1 MKKIIYILI
10 LLLVGFTAIAQE
22 TPPAGL
28 KAVNA
33 QFYIHLPDSTIWQQ
47 KGTPYNWH
55 RVAKYSDLAG
65 ISSTF
70 KLKADSVLNSGY
82 VTHGYFNAHIPS
94 YNFINGL
101 TKDGSNNVSFGGTL
115 TDYTNLSLNGYSIA
129 MNDNSTGSSYVFA
142 PNGFHLVSEDA
153 NPPFGNIGYLYG
165 QIQGVNLGSRSPL
178 HEAVLNI
185 DVSNY
190 GARYDDDLKR
200 GIKYG
205 WVDDT
210 YLGDSSLVPKRF
222 VTSAISALLS
232 ASSTFTGNNTFTN
245 TTNFPNG
252 RWDGQGP
259 AADTYR
265 RLTNTVNT
273 QIFPSSDTSLINSL
287 VIRPARDALSNTANY
302 RSGKLK
308 SMVSLRD
315 SLIIADAKLMNYG
328 SLSLDAF
335 INNTSGNA
343 NNQFFGIVD
352 RIVTNNVLNF
362 AAFGSYRNFNQ
373 GYFINSLGSAQSTF
387 AGTLQSKNKVISG
400 DSLGYARL
408 MAWGT
413 SNTVAEGNANNTS
426 DTSSYV
432 YKTGKLKGMI
442 GVSFGYSGRFTQKTT
457 VGDSSLNDKIGK
469 YVAPTTSR
477 DVAILEGYPN
487 DGKGD
492 TLVYNTPIY
501 QPQMTAV
508 VNNLISIGWAADHI
522 IILIPNYTNYNVLAN
537 HGNNYYRHSTYAA
550 ANAAIAT
557 ATGCKVVDYWLTFPH
572 NLLNS
577 DSLHMT
583 QAGHTWVAGRLTTD
597 LTTFYGGA
605 TTYNKQRNITVGS
618 AVVTNNLG
626 VGGDVSI
633 NGQLTPHKLVLPN
646 NLRVLN
652 SFNGGPSLVFGGNQF
667 VRDTTFIPNV
677 NKTGTI
683 STVTYGVKPDAYLK
697 NTAIFG
703 TYLNTNSANTIGIG
717 GPGTSTLYS
726 TNQIT
731 FYTTP
736 LLNGT
741 SSVAAAT
748 IDPNGQ
754 FTFTGNPAVS
764 SAQARGVRLL
774 PTLTPIANNNLLT
787 PLYAGPTFATGT
799 GALTATVTTNTTS
812 LADGTYDNLTST
824 AITGAGTGQTW
835 KLTVLGGVVTA
846 AVPATSATGGIGYAV
861 GNTLNVN
868 TSTGTVIT
876 IASLGYSGITK
887 VDAVFQ
893 DPISFAN
900 NTPTVK
906 GVGMIYDAGTD
917 LHFVNHSLLDI
928 NITAPALTR
937 ATGLLA
943 VANGGTGTTTA
954 PSADQVLMGVSGTAY
969 IPRTIT
975 GDITPSAGVFTIGAN
990 KVTYAKMQ
998 AMTANRLLGSGA
1010 SGTAVNEITLG
1021 TNLALTGNTLN
1032 ATGGSGTVTS
1042 ITPGYGHTSATPIT
1056 TSGTMTIDTS
1066 LIRSAGNSYSLAGM
1080 QTKLKNYS
1088 VSRLKSFYT
1097 DVASTTSATDAYVY
1111 TVPANTLSTDG
1122 QIINAEYTANE
1133 SGLTGTETI
1142 LFYFAGIQIFNSGA
1156 IAPINGADKI
1166 KITIIRDSPT
1176 TFKSHVYLERDA
1188 NLFVFQP
1195 SQHNSGALDPTI
1207 TNDLKFNI
1215 TSSTASIFTLTSG
1228 VITYLP

>member
-1 MKKIIYILI
+1 MKNKLTKPLFLTALLCCFSVVMAFAQSPVIVSQPYKFQKWVSIGDSLVLKNILPG
-10 LLLVGFTAIAQE
+10 V
-22 TPPAGL
+22 
-28 KAVNA
+28 KVNA
-33 QFYIHLPDSTIWQQ
+33 LGIDSRGHVIRDT
-47 KGTPYNWH
+47 
-55 RVAKYSDLAG
+55 
-65 ISSTF
+65 SSSS
-70 KLKADSVLNSGY
+70 SVGA
-82 VTHGYFNAHIPS
+82 FR
-94 YNFINGL
+94 GL
-101 TKDGSNNVSFGGTL
+101 TKIGNNIGLGGIL
-115 TDYTNLSLNGYSIA
+115 DDYTSININGYYL
-129 MNDNSTGSSYVFA
+129 NLQDNSTGSSYVFS
-142 PNGFHLVSEDA
+142 PNGFHLVTQDA
-153 NPPFGNIGYLYG
+153 NAPFGNIGYLYG
-165 QIQGVNLGSRSPL
+165 QTGGVNLGSRSPL
-178 HEAVLNI
+178 HEVVLNM
-185 DVSNY
+185 DVLHF

-210 YLGDSSLVPKRF
+210 NLGDSSLVPKRF
-222 VTSAISALLS
+222 VSSAVAALLT
-232 ASSTFTGNNTFTN
+232 ASNTFTGVNTFTN

-287 VIRPARDALSNTANY
+287 VIRPARDVLSNTANY

-315 SLIIADAKLMNYG
+315 SLLIADPKLMNYG
-328 SLSLDAF
+328 SLSLDAY
-335 INNTSGNA
+335 IDNTAGNA
-343 NNQFFGIVD
+343 SNQFFGIVD
-352 RIVTNNVLNF
+352 RVVTNNVLNY
-362 AAFGSYRNFNQ
+362 AAFGGYRNFSQ

-387 AGTLQSKNKVISG
+387 GGTLQSRHRVISG

-432 YKTGKLKGMI
+432 YKTGKQKGMI
-442 GVSFGYSGRFTQKTT
+442 GVNFGYSGRFTQKTT

-469 YVAPTTSR
+469 YVPPTTPR

-522 IILIPNYTNYNVLAN
+522 IILIPNYTNYNVLPN
-537 HGNNYYRHSTYAA
+537 HGNNYYRHSQYAA
-550 ANAAIAT
+550 ANAAIAA
-557 ATGCKVVDYWLTFPH
+557 ATGCKFLDYWTAFPR

-583 QAGHTWVAGRLTTD
+583 MAGHAWVAGRLTTD
-597 LTTFYGGA
+597 LTSFYGGA
-605 TTYNKQRNITVGS
+605 TNYNKNRIVSVGNAQITGDAS
-618 AVVTNNLG
+618 I
-626 VGGDVSI
+626 GGNVSI

-652 SFNGGPSLVFGGNQF
+652 SFNGGPAFVFGGNQF

-697 NTAIFG
+697 NTSIFA

-717 GPGTSTLYS
+717 GPGTSTLYG

-764 SAQARGVRLL
+764 SGQARGVRFL
-774 PTLTPIANNNLLT
+774 PTLTPVANNNVLT
-787 PLYAGPTFATGT
+787 PIYASPTFATGT
-799 GALTATVTTNTTS
+799 GALTATITTNTTS

-824 AITGAGTGQTW
+824 ATSGIGTGQTW

-846 AVPATSATGGIGYAV
+846 IVPATSATGGINYAI
-861 GNTLNVN
+861 GNTFTVN
-868 TSTGTVIT
+868 TSTGSVFTV
-876 IASLGYSGITK
+876 ASLGYSNIVK

-893 DPISFAN
+893 DPIAFAN

-906 GVGMIYDAGTD
+906 GVGMLYDAGTD

-954 PSADQVLMGVSGTAY
+954 PSVDQILMATSGTAY
-969 IPRTIT
+969 TPRTIS

-998 AMTANRLLGSGA
+998 AMTTNKLLGSG
-1010 SGTAVNEITLG
+1010 SGTAVSEITLP
-1021 TNLALTGNTLN
+1021 TGLSFNGSSLN
-1032 ATGGSGTVTS
+1032 AT
-1042 ITPGYGHTSATPIT
+1042 YA
-1056 TSGTMTIDTS
+1056 
-1066 LIRSAGNSYSLAGM
+1066 R
-1080 QTKLKNYS
+1080 
-1088 VSRLKSFYT
+1088 RLTSFYT
-1097 DVASTTSATDAYVY
+1097 DVASTTSASDAYTY
-1111 TVPANTLSTDG
+1111 TIPANTLTGDG
-1122 QIINAEYTANE
+1122 QVINAEYSASDNTT
-1133 SGLTGTETI
+1133 SGTETI
-1142 LFYFAGIQIFNSGA
+1142 LFYFAGIQILNTGA
-1156 IAPINGADKI
+1156 ITPINGSTKVRV
-1166 KITIIRDSPT
+1166 TIIRDSPT
-1176 TFKSHVYLERDA
+1176 TFKSHVYVQRDA
-1188 NLFVFQP
+1188 GVFVVQP
-1195 SQHNSGALDPTI
+1195 SQHNSGSFDPTV
-1207 TNDLKFNI
+1207 TNDIKFNI
-1215 TSSTASIFTLTSG
+1215 TSSTAGIFTLTSG